1 MIKRELSNTP
11 ERDLLRETIID
22 CSEFKSNLF
31 EQVLLFLAKHGNC
44 VLQPVPTYLWRVK
57 QTIRMSHV
65 KLRKRK
71 FLMTWRET
79 MTEIYGSCV
88 DFPLCPQILKIL
100 KLNFWFYESKN
111 NCASW
116 YQKLRRH
123 SFLEVSSTQG
133 FITFDQWSFQEIES
147 WCLVHLY
154 WTKQWNTLIST
165 LLCSHEISNNWSS
178 QRILVLFGKNI
189 MPNKENKWCDEI

>member
-1 MIKRELSNTP
+1 M
-11 ERDLLRETIID
+11 
-22 CSEFKSNLF
+22 
-31 EQVLLFLAKHGNC
+31 LLFLAKHGNC

-100 KLNFWFYESKN
+100 KLSFWFYDSKN

-154 WTKQWNTLIST
+154 WTKQWTTLIST
-165 LLCSHEISNNWSS
+165 LLCSHEISNCCILGQQTLVEYTQCRTNEDVRMYIW
-178 QRILVLFGKNI
+178 RIFILVDIWMHCCTSWNWICIGNAVVYI
-189 MPNKENKWCDEI
+189 HSQQ